1 MAIFKGGLHYLAT
14 FKLFQRMIFACLMK
28 DIFHVKTISFIV
40 MVKIFRFSS
49 LNSVV
54 ISPRSI
60 KTVAQ

>member
-40 MVKIFRFSS
+40 MVKIFFRFSS
-49 LNSVV
+49 LDSVV
-54 ISPRSI
+54 ISPSV